1 MKCFH
6 FRSKSLRWI
15 YFIYWQSTGICK
27 YTCILISA
35 QKCMVHMGL
44 NVVWIQCR
52 QEFYPV
58 TVYMNPLFND
68 CFLSLAPTC
77 DAIWH
82 IRNNGVH
89 ECLSSTEY
97 CIERQPLMH
106 LKLMRL
112 YLIVLIIFLNVIFT
126 DIWVKNH
133 PKVFKPT
140 HNFNPLTFT
149 EGFCSSRLLYYS
161 TQPFN
166 QSALDQ
172 FNREKWI
179 FPNRL
184 WVVAG
189 NCGEISYY
197 FPVLVSDPMVT
208 IRC

>member
-15 YFIYWQSTGICK
+15 YFIYWQRTGICK

-126 DIWVKNH
+126 DIWVKRYL
-133 PKVFKPT
+133 
-140 HNFNPLTFT
+140 NPLTI
-149 EGFCSSRLLYYS
+149 SILSPLLKVS
-161 TQPFN
+161 ALAGCCIIQPN

-189 NCGEISYY
+189 NCCEISYY